1 MPGGAR
7 IVGAF
12 AVALILGRQAPADE
26 PASAL
31 PAARRASL
39 QDRNAA
45 ARERMV
51 REDIAASGITDA
63 RVLESMRLTPRHE
76 FVPAAQRPLAYFDMS
91 LPIGQRQTISGP
103 FVVAYMTEK
112 LEPRPTD
119 RVLEIGTGSGYQAAV
134 LSPLV
139 GMVYSIEIH
148 ESLGRRAAVA
158 LRRLGYDN
166 VVTRIGDGFAGWP
179 EKAPF
184 DKVIVTCSPEDV
196 PQPLVEQLAEG
207 GLMIIP
213 VGERY
218 EQTLVLLRKTAG
230 SLVRTELVPS
240 LFVPM
245 TGRAEETREAQPDG
259 SRPQLANP
267 GFEDCLPDGLTPTAW
282 YYGRQ
287 ESLIT
292 ADDSPEG
299 SRHLLLENREPGRPA
314 HIFQGFPVDGR
325 QVGRLAI
332 SLDLQLRE
340 LGPGQLP
347 GEQPGVAVRFFDRA
361 RNRSVRAVIG
371 PWTGSVEW
379 QRVSGT
385 VPVPGWAREG
395 IIQLGLM
402 GATGRMEI
410 DRVEIEPMQR

>member
-1 MPGGAR
+1 MTGRTAMV
-7 IVGAF
+7 VG
-12 AVALILGRQAPADE
+12 AVALMLGRPAAAAE
-26 PASAL
+26 PAAGL

-39 QDRNAA
+39 ADRYAA

-51 REDIAASGITDA
+51 REDIAASGVTDA

-112 LEPRPTD
+112 LDPRPTD

-148 ESLGRRAAVA
+148 EALGRRAAA
-158 LRRLGYDN
+158 TLRRLGYDN

-184 DKVIVTCSPEDV
+184 DKVIVTCSPEAV
-196 PQPLVEQLAEG
+196 PQPLVDQLVEG

-230 SLVRTELVPS
+230 GLARTELVPS

-245 TGRAEETREAQPDG
+245 TGRAEEAREAQPDG
-259 SRPQLANP
+259 SRPRLANP
-267 GFEDCLPDGLTPTAW
+267 GFEDCLPDGTTPTAW

-287 ESLIT
+287 ESLVET
-292 ADDSPEG
+292 GDSPEG
-299 SRHLLLENREPGRPA
+299 RRHLRLENREPGRPA

-325 QVGRLAI
+325 QIGRLAI
-332 SLDLQLRE
+332 SLDLRLRE

-347 GEQPGVAVRFFDRA
+347 AERPGVAVRFFDQA
-361 RNRSVRAVIG
+361 RNRSSRAVIG
-371 PWTGSVEW
+371 PWTGSLDW
-379 QRVSGT
+379 QRVGAA
-385 VPVPGWAREG
+385 VPVPVWAREG

-402 GATGRMEI
+402 GATGTMEVDQI
-410 DRVEIEPMQR
+410 EIEPTPR

>member
-1 MPGGAR
+1 MPGCTAMVRVVAISLLLGGQA
-7 IVGAF
+7 A
-12 AVALILGRQAPADE
+12 AVE
-26 PASAL
+26 PASAG

-39 QDRNAA
+39 NDRYAT

-51 REDIAASGITDA
+51 REDLAASGITDV

-76 FVPAAQRPLAYFDMS
+76 FVPVAQRPLAYFDMS

-103 FVVAYMTEK
+103 FVVAYMTEQ
-112 LEPRPTD
+112 LDPRPTD

-148 ESLGRRAAVA
+148 ESLGRRATAT

-184 DKVIVTCSPEDV
+184 DKVIVTCSPENV
-196 PQPLVEQLAEG
+196 PQPLVDQLAEG

-218 EQTLVLLRKTAG
+218 EQTLVLLRKQG
-230 SLVRTELVPS
+230 DELVRTELVPS

-245 TGRAEETREAQPDG
+245 TGRAEEAREAQPDG
-259 SRPQLANP
+259 SRPGLANP
-267 GFEDCLPDGLTPTAW
+267 GFEDCLPDSATPTAW

-287 ESLIT
+287 ETLVK

-299 SRHLLLENREPGRPA
+299 SQHLLLENREPGRPA

-325 QVGRLAI
+325 QVGQLVI
-332 SLDLQLRE
+332 SLDLRLRA

-347 GEQPGVAVRFFDRA
+347 AERPDHA
-361 RNRSVRAVIG
+361 RNRSARVAIG
-371 PWTGSVEW
+371 PWTGSADW
-379 QRVSGT
+379 QRVTDT
-385 VPVPGWAREG
+385 VPVPAWAREG

-402 GATGRMEI
+402 GATGRMEV
-410 DRVEIEPMQR
+410 DGVMIEAARR